1 MHAPANTDD
10 DWSWGAN
17 SDDEQQHG
25 YGRQGSEDDGVL
37 VPAAYDT
44 APLAPEISIST
55 DAHDVPALLH
65 PLADEWPSP
74 ASASAPRSS
83 TDRPARPYGHVR
95 RSSSA
100 LGTTPP
106 SGFAPMRRRSSVV
119 AVPTDLLLAYAS
131 GRPRSTTPN
140 GSRPASSSSTPAATV
155 VPMGVEGA
163 DLTVSDHDHDG
174 ADGDDDDELTLIG
187 HGHGPRRAP
196 NKPSAWF
203 CALVVAALITLMLAV
218 ASIRAWYLCD
228 PNAIAAQLQS
238 AEEVVVFQRSRADAS
253 LAFLDPVPH
262 PSLAD
267 GGAVPPV
274 IPAVPPPSSPSTGAE
289 VRRQWP
295 TSTNGLSAP
304 LDPPRKLGLVLLTA
318 GAGAKSNVDTLVR
331 RFGLDNFAFI
341 ICHWDNAT
349 WTEFDWYAHVTSVRA
364 ARQSKFW
371 YSKRF
376 IPPEV
381 AMAYESIWMFDDD
394 LMLEPGWD
402 PAEFV
407 RNMIKYNIQF
417 AQPSLSKGEHGMQ
430 GTVVK
435 RVENSPLGHFTN
447 FVEMMGPVISRGA
460 YTCAWQLIPWDTS
473 SSWGVDI
480 SWYPICGALGYC
492 RFAVFDAYPVAH
504 LDEHSF
510 ASPSDLKL
518 QEFAHHFDMFGKY
531 CDSKP
536 TGRLGRTVCNWWTSR
551 NPAMSYA
558 TVRAIAPDSDAD
570 AGRTD
575 RCPKPDPSREV
586 AAAVP
591 WGYVRELH

>member
-1 MHAPANTDD
+1 MYAPANTDD

-17 SDDEQQHG
+17 SDDEQHQHDRG
-25 YGRQGSEDDGVL
+25 DQGSEDDGVL
-37 VPAAYDT
+37 VPAAHDT
-44 APLAPEISIST
+44 TLLAPEINIST

-74 ASASAPRSS
+74 ASSSAPRTS

-100 LGTTPP
+100 LGATPP
-106 SGFAPMRRRSSVV
+106 SGFVPMRRRSSVV

-140 GSRPASSSSTPAATV
+140 GSRSASSSSITPAATV

-163 DLTVSDHDHDG
+163 DPTVSDHDG
-174 ADGDDDDELTLIG
+174 EGDDDDELTLIG
-187 HGHGPRRAP
+187 HGHGPQRAP
-196 NKPSAWF
+196 NKPAAWF
-203 CALVVAALITLMLAV
+203 CPLVVAALITFMLAV
-218 ASIRAWYLCD
+218 ASIRAWLLYD

-238 AEEVVVFQRSRADAS
+238 AEEVVVFQRSRADSS

-267 GGAVPPV
+267 GGAVPAV
-274 IPAVPPPSSPSTGAE
+274 IPAVPPPADSSNVAE
-289 VRRQWP
+289 ARRQWP

-318 GAGAKSNVDTLVR
+318 GAGAKSNVDALVR
-331 RFGLDNFAFI
+331 RFGLDHFAFM

-349 WTEFDWYAHVTSVRA
+349 WTEFDWYARVTSVRV

-381 AMAYESIWMFDDD
+381 AMAYESVWLFDDD
-394 LMLEPGWD
+394 LQLEPGWD

-435 RVENSPLGHFTN
+435 RVDGSPLGHFTN
-447 FVEMMGPVISRGA
+447 FVEMMGPGTVEILYWRSWSGMGSR
-460 YTCAWQLIPWDTS
+460 
-473 SSWGVDI
+473 
-480 SWYPICGALGYC
+480 
-492 RFAVFDAYPVAH
+492 F
-504 LDEHSF
+504 
-510 ASPSDLKL
+510 
-518 QEFAHHFDMFGKY
+518 
-531 CDSKP
+531 
-536 TGRLGRTVCNWWTSR
+536 RL
-551 NPAMSYA
+551 
-558 TVRAIAPDSDAD
+558 
-570 AGRTD
+570 
-575 RCPKPDPSREV
+575 CP
-586 AAAVP
+586 
-591 WGYVRELH
+591 